1 MLRAADEDMA
11 KAEKPPVV
19 HDTADLV
26 PTSGYAKG
34 RSLGVGYSWMFLNS
48 HVVSIFL
55 PSTEWQG
62 SCFS

>member
-11 KAEKPPVV
+11 KAVKPPVV

-34 RSLGVGYSWMFLNS
+34 RSLGVGYGWMFKLACS
-48 HVVSIFL
+48 VHIPSIN
-55 PSTEWQG
+55 
-62 SCFS
+62 